1 MKLNYN
7 PYNKKKKEETEQI
20 DYQLFRSFQ
29 DGLQEDLE
37 NQKNNIK
44 LANQS
49 AAQMMAN
56 GQGGTAS

>member
-7 PYNKKKKEETEQI
+7 PYNKKKKEETEQV
-20 DYQLFRSFQ
+20 DYQLFKNFQ

-37 NQKNNIK
+37 SQKSNIK
-44 LANQS
+44 LATQS